1 MSNKTISGETNPAP
15 KATGRSIPHEA
26 AVGHVT
32 GQAHYIDDL
41 PRGERELWVEFV
53 GSPVA
58 SGTIRGIELDAARA
72 VPGVVAIITAA
83 DIPGEQHWGPIF
95 KDEPVLAIDRVDYV
109 MQPVVVIAAETR
121 EAARQAKAAVK
132 IDVEVQKPI
141 LTIQDAIAAGSYLNA
156 PRKMARG
163 DFKKAYDAA
172 PLKFEGTFHCAGQ
185 EQFYLESQAA
195 IATPGE
201 GGQIVVHSSTQNPT
215 EIQHVVASVL
225 GVGMHEVV
233 CVCKRMGG
241 GFGGKETQGSI
252 PAAMAALV
260 TQKTGR
266 AARVVYSKDEDMKA
280 TGKRHEYEAKYRI
293 AHDAEGRILAAD
305 FDFWSNGGAFCDL
318 STSVLDRTLFH
329 ADNAYYI
336 PDVEIRGRACRTNLP
351 PNTAFRGF
359 GGPQG
364 VACMESAMQ
373 ELAIRVGRDP
383 IDVRRLNLYGVEDRN
398 VTPYHQVVKNHNLQE
413 IFDRIEK
420 SSDYRARKAAI
431 DEHNRSSHTT
441 LRGLGLSA
449 VKFGI
454 SFTTRFLNQGNALV
468 NVYYDG
474 TAQVSTGATEMGQGV
489 NTKIRQLVADELGIP
504 IEHVTVMS
512 TSTDRSINTSPT
524 AASAGT
530 DLNGAAAVRG
540 AAIVRERLA
549 AFAAKVFAGT
559 DANLD
564 PDAAKIVFAG
574 GWVYDS
580 RRPDVRK
587 SFGELTGM
595 ARRERI
601 DLGAR
606 GFYSTPDL
614 TYDPQTSRGD
624 AFYYFTTGAAVAEV
638 VIDRW
643 TGALRIDRV
652 DLLMDIG
659 QMINPGIDRGQ
670 VIGGF
675 VQGMG
680 WATSE
685 LLVYNDK
692 GELLSYSPTTYKVP
706 GIDDMP
712 RIFNVDFIDNRE
724 NVKNIGR
731 SKAMGEPPLLL
742 GIAPWI
748 AVKQA
753 LSSMAPG
760 EVPPLDFPCTAE
772 EILRVERVMVEAARS
787 RGECKGMPG
796 ERVAKDEKST
806 GVKAKAGAGANGEAA
821 SPAAPVSP
829 TLAPAK

>member
-1 MSNKTISGETNPAP
+1 MSMKPISGEANPQM
-15 KATGRSIPHEA
+15 KATGRSIPHDA

-32 GQAHYIDDL
+32 GQAPYLDDL

-58 SGTIRGIELDAARA
+58 RGRIRKLHLDAARG
-72 VPGVVAIITAA
+72 VPGVVAVLTSA
-83 DIPGEQHWGPIF
+83 DIPGDKYWGPIF
-95 KDEPVLAIDRVDYV
+95 KDEPVLAIDRVEYV

-121 EAARQAKAAVK
+121 EAARQGKAAVK
-132 IDVEVQKPI
+132 IDVEAEPPI
-141 LTIQDAIAAGSYLNA
+141 LTIQQAIAADSFLNK
-156 PRKMARG
+156 PRAMARG
-163 DFKKAYDAA
+163 DFRAAYEAA
-172 PLKFEGTFHCAGQ
+172 PFKFEGSFHCAGQ

-195 IATPGE
+195 LAIPGE
-201 GGQIVVHSSTQNPT
+201 GGQVTIHSSTQNPT

-280 TGKRHEYEAKYRI
+280 TGKRHEYEAKFRI

-336 PDVEIRGRACRTNLP
+336 PAVEVRGRACKTNLP

-364 VACMESAMQ
+364 VACMESAMD
-373 ELAIRVGRDP
+373 ELAIRVGKDP
-383 IDVRRLNLYGVEDRN
+383 IDVRRLNLYGVGERN
-398 VTPYHQVVKNHNLQE
+398 VTQYHQVVKDHNLQE
-413 IFDRIEK
+413 ILDRIEE

-431 DEHNRSSHTT
+431 ADHNRTSHTT
-441 LRGLGLSA
+441 LRGLGVSM

-468 NVYYDG
+468 NVFFDG
-474 TAQVSTGATEMGQGV
+474 TVQVSTGATEMGQGV
-489 NTKIRQLVADELGIP
+489 NTKIRQLVADEFGLP
-504 IEHVTVMS
+504 IEHVTVLS

-540 AAIVRERLA
+540 AAIVRERIA
-549 AFAAKVFAGT
+549 EFAAKVFAAADGSL
-559 DANLD
+559 DAD
-564 PDAAKIVFAG
+564 PSRIVFAG

-580 RRPDVRK
+580 RRPNLK
-587 SFGELTGM
+587 KPFGEVTGM

-606 GFYSTPDL
+606 GFYATPDL
-614 TYDPQTSRGD
+614 DFDPVTCKGN
-624 AFYYFTTGAAVAEV
+624 AFFYYTTGAAVAEV

-680 WATSE
+680 WCTSE
-685 LLVYNDK
+685 LLVYNER

-712 RIFNVDFIDNRE
+712 RVFNVEFFDNPN

-753 LSSMAPG
+753 LASMAPG
-760 EVPPLDFPCTAE
+760 HVPPLDFPCTSE
-772 EILRVERVMVEAARS
+772 EILRVERVMVDAAKS
-787 RGECKGMPG
+787 QGACKGMPG
-796 ERVAKDEKST
+796 ERVARDERST
-806 GVKAKAGAGANGEAA
+806 GVARKPESGAQGGAQ
-821 SPAAPVSP
+821 PAAPVSP